1 MIVIFD
7 WDGTLCDSV
16 DHIVLAMQQAAV
28 SIGVPVPEPAAVR
41 DIVGLG
47 LQQAIAQVFPGRGDE
62 FGKDFAALYS
72 RHYIEADQP
81 PATLFNGALSTL
93 NTLKGRGI
101 ELAVA
106 TGKSRRGLNRVLG
119 GLHLSEFFEATRCAD
134 ETLSKPH
141 PLMLHEILRERGKAP
156 EQALMVG
163 DTEYDLEMATNA
175 GVASVGVSFGVHS
188 IERLSRHQPVAILDE
203 LAALLDIPQC
213 QAQSPVST
221 G

>member
-1 MIVIFD
+1 MIIIFD

-47 LQQAIAQVFPGRGDE
+47 LQQAIARVFPGRGDE
-62 FGKDFAALYS
+62 FGKDFAELYS

-106 TGKSRRGLNRVLG
+106 TGKSRRGLDRVLS
-119 GLHLSEFFEATRCAD
+119 GLNLNEFFEATRCAD

-141 PLMLHEILRERGKAP
+141 PLMLEEILRERGKDP

-188 IERLSRHQPVAILDE
+188 IERLNRHQPVAILDE

>member
-1 MIVIFD
+1 MIIIFD

-47 LQQAIAQVFPGRGDE
+47 LQQAIARVFPGRGDE

-93 NTLKGRGI
+93 NSLKGRGI

-106 TGKSRRGLNRVLG
+106 TGKSRRGLDRVLS
-119 GLHLSEFFEATRCAD
+119 GLNLSEFFQATRCAD

-141 PLMLHEILRERGKAP
+141 PLMLEEILRERGKSP

-188 IERLSRHQPVAILDE
+188 IERLMRHQPVAILDE
-203 LAALLDIPQC
+203 LAGLLNIPQC
-213 QAQSPVST
+213 QAREPVST